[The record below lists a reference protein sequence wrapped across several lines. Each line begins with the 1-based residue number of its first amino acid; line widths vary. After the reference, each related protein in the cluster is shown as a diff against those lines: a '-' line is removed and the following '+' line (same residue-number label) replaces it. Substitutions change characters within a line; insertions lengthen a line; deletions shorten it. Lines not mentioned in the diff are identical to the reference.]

1 MSLSFDR
8 VKFSFKGGVSDA
20 LSGVERFSFAQDP
33 NVNLLLNF
41 QVLQHLY
48 SLMLLRKLL
57 NQT

>member
-1 MSLSFDR
+1 M
-8 VKFSFKGGVSDA
+8 KFSFEGGVS

-48 SLMLLRKLL
+48 PLMLLRELL